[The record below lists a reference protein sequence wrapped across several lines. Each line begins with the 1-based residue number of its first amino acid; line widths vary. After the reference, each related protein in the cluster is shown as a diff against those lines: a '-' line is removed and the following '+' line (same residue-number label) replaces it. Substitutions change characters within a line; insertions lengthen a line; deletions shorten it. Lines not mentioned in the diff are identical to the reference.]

1 MKRVIAS
8 LMCAF
13 LSACVFFAAN
23 ETFSANKLQ
32 NEKSPYLQKHAD
44 DPVDWYPWGPAAFAK
59 AKAEDKPVF
68 LSIGY
73 SSCHWCHVME
83 DESFENPAIAKLINE
98 TFVPVK
104 VDREERPD
112 IDSLYMSV
120 AQLIAGV
127 SGWPLTIILT
137 PEKKPFFAATYI
149 PDETRFGTTGMVEL
163 IPVIKKVWE
172 DQRDQVLESAKKI
185 TNALS
190 NIEKMYGVMSGKIDE
205 KVLSDAFEK
214 LASIYDPEYGG
225 FGTAPKLPSPNH
237 LSFLLRVWKNT
248 GNEKAL
254 EIVENTLKHMRM
266 GGIYDHVGH
275 GFHRY
280 STDREWLV
288 PHFEKMLYDQA
299 LLSITYTEAFQATG
313 NTDYRKTVED
323 TLNFVLREMT
333 APDGGFYTA
342 QDADTGG
349 IEGDYYKWTAREVKK
364 TLRRRDRRIAEAA
377 YNITEEGNFSDTVSK
392 MRTGENILH
401 MTKTLTQL
409 SQDLDIPEIKL
420 SLRLE
425 EIKAKLLEARKL
437 RERPLTDDKIL
448 SDWNGLMI
456 AAFAKAGAVLGEQSY
471 IDAAVR
477 AAEFILNTMISSEGM
492 LLHMYR
498 DGEAAVFGQLN
509 DYAFLI
515 WGLIE
520 LYEAG
525 FDTRYLFAAFELNS
539 TLLSRFWDREGSA
552 FFLTPED
559 GETVLV
565 RRKELFDG
573 AVPSGNSIAVHNL
586 LRLSRI
592 SADTA
597 LEKHA
602 SGLLSSYATLVK
614 DSPTNFTQLLS
625 SADFWLGPSYEIV
638 VVGDRD
644 AEDTKTLLGR
654 LNREFIPSKVI
665 LLRDGA
671 EHEGELDRIAPYTRD
686 FSRIGGKATVYVC
699 EDFACM
705 LPTTRG
711 DEMIEF
717 LKVRTTAAE

>member
-1 MKRVIAS
+1 M
-8 LMCAF
+8 MCAF
-13 LSACVFFAAN
+13 LPACMFFAAN
-23 ETFSANKLQ
+23 ETFPENKLQ
-32 NEKSPYLQKHAD
+32 DEKSPYLQKHAD

-120 AQLIAGV
+120 AQLIAGL

-137 PEKKPFFAATYI
+137 PEKKPFYAATYI

-172 DQRDQVLESAKKI
+172 DQRGQVLESANRI

-190 NIEKMYGVMSGKIDE
+190 DIEKMYGVMSGKIDE
-205 KVLSDAFEK
+205 SVLSDAFEK
-214 LASIYDPEYGG
+214 LASIYDPEHGG
-225 FGTAPKLPSPNH
+225 FGTAPKFPSPNH
-237 LSFLLRVWKNT
+237 LSLLLRIWKST

-254 EIVENTLKHMRM
+254 LMVENTLKHMRM

-280 STDREWLV
+280 STDRKRLV

-299 LLSITYTEAFQATG
+299 LLSIAYTEAFQASG
-313 NTDYRKTVED
+313 SSEYRKTVED

-333 APDGGFYTA
+333 APEGGFYTA

-349 IEGDYYKWTAREVKK
+349 VEGDYYKWTAREMKK
-364 TLRRRDRRIAEAA
+364 TLRRRDRRIAEAV
-377 YNITEEGNFSDTVSK
+377 YNITEEGNFSDTASG

-409 SQDLDIPEIKL
+409 SQDLDIPEKKL

-425 EIKAKLLEARKL
+425 GIRAKLFEARTL

-448 SDWNGLMI
+448 TDWNGLMI
-456 AAFAKAGAVLGEQSY
+456 AAFAKAGAVFGEQPY
-471 IDAAVR
+471 IDAAAR
-477 AAEFILNTMISSEGM
+477 AAEFILDTMVSSEGT
-492 LLHMYR
+492 LLHRYR

-515 WGLIE
+515 WGFIE

-525 FDTRYLFAAFELNS
+525 FDMRYLLAAFELNS
-539 TLLSRFWDREGSA
+539 TLLSRFWDHEESA
-552 FFLTPED
+552 FFLTPDD

-573 AVPSGNSIAVHNL
+573 SVPSGNSIAVLNL
-586 LRLSRI
+586 LRLARI
-592 SADTA
+592 SADAA

-602 SGLLSSYATLVK
+602 SGLLSSYAKLVQ
-614 DSPTNFTQLLS
+614 DSPTNFTQLLC
-625 SADFWLGPSYEIV
+625 SADFWLGHSYEIV

-644 AEDTKTLLGR
+644 AEDTKALLSR
-654 LNREFIPSKVI
+654 LNREFIPSKVV

-671 EHEGELDRIAPYTRD
+671 EQDGELDRIAPFTRD

-699 EDFACM
+699 KNSACM

-711 DEMIEF
+711 DEMLE
-717 LKVRTTAAE
+717 LLDRRTTATE